1 MVKCG
6 LERREPKEGQ
16 PLGQT
21 DSTDACEPC
30 PLEVISKS
38 KSLPSSVGRTCD

>member
-1 MVKCG
+1 MVKYG

-21 DSTDACEPC
+21 DSTDAHEPC
-30 PLEVISKS
+30 LLEVISKS
-38 KSLPSSVGRTCD
+38 KSLPLSVSGTCD